1 MVEHGS
7 EQIVEMSTT
16 EDSTTD
22 EQEQV
27 TKLVDR
33 WKKIKKKQNLNTIF
47 KFWLYLCSALNAS
60 NVTN

>member
-33 WKKIKKKQNLNTIF
+33 WKKKLKGFRSQ
-47 KFWLYLCSALNAS
+47 
-60 NVTN
+60 